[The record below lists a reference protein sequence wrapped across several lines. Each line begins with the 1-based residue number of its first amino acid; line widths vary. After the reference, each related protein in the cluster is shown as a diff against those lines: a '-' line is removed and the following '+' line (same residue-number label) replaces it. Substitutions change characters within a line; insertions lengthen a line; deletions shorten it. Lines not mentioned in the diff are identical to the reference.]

1 MSTVPRTVTER
12 ERQET
17 RMLIQDRLTK
27 IRNKRGFTLVE
38 LMIVVAIIGVL
49 AALAIYGVRKY
60 LANAKTAEARMSL
73 GRIAKDA
80 TVAYEKEKVDDGIIG
95 LGSVAEIAHSL
106 CPDSSFVPATLAEI
120 ANRKYQSSPVDW
132 NDAGWACLKFTMNDP
147 QYFRYQYDVTQ
158 AAATA
163 AVGDQF
169 VVTAQGDLDGDGVP
183 SAFSLG
189 GQIQE
194 ESNEEVLTLAA
205 TITES
210 NAEE

>member
-1 MSTVPRTVTER
+1 
-12 ERQET
+12 
-17 RMLIQDRLTK
+17 MLIQDKLTK

-60 LANAKTAEARMSL
+60 LANAKTAEARMSI

-80 TVAYEKEKVDDGIIG
+80 VVAYEKESVTNGIIP

-106 CPDSSFVPATLAEI
+106 CPSSSAVPGTLAEVG
-120 ANRKYQSSPVDW
+120 NRKYQSTPPDW

-147 QYFRYQYDVTQ
+147 QYFQYQYTRSQ
-158 AAATA
+158 AGATA
-163 AVGDQF
+163 AVNDSF
-169 VVTAQGDLDGDGVP
+169 TVTAQGDLDGDTIP
-183 SAFSLG
+183 STFTMG
-189 GQIQE
+189 GRVQE
-194 ESNEEVLTLAA
+194 ESNETILTVAA
-205 TITES
+205 TITEN